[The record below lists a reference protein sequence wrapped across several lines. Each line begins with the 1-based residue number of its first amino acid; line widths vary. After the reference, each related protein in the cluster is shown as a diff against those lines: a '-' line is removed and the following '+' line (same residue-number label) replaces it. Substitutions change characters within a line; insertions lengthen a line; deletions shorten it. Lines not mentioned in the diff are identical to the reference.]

1 MPKQDPN
8 SWLQWPLP
16 HLETWLGGSNSLR
29 RRWREKGG
37 LNHFSYF
44 GLGPGV
50 YNWLAHIYLEVHM
63 VLYGTWGRPVQF
75 DTRTHFIWSGEG
87 LLGVKDPR
95 SAHFQLRGE
104 KDVSIYQ
111 YIYTVH
117 THFLVYVL
125 VNYVSCELQ
134 ALGLYMVIYTLIIYY
149 CISFGPEHIWK
160 SSLCISGL
168 GVSGRRSTA
177 ESRCRRAWRA
187 RKGLT

>member
-1 MPKQDPN
+1 MLVVWECLGILSFPPSNQKPLSIELVPKQDPN

-95 SAHFQLRGE
+95 SAHVQLRGE
-104 KDVSIYQ
+104 TRRRLARERKRR
-111 YIYTVH
+111 
-117 THFLVYVL
+117 F
-125 VNYVSCELQ
+125 
-134 ALGLYMVIYTLIIYY
+134 
-149 CISFGPEHIWK
+149 
-160 SSLCISGL
+160 SSSSEYG
-168 GVSGRRSTA
+168 
-177 ESRCRRAWRA
+177 SR
-187 RKGLT
+187 KK